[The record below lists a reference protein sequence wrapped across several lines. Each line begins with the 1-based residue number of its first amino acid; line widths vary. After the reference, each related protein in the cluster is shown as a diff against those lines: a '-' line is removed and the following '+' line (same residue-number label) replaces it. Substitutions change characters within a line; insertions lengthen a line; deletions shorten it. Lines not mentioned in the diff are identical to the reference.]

1 MGYTRRR
8 AVLSEIERY
17 CGIALRAYRDCA
29 CALKAGDAEHFARS
43 LALLRET
50 AERLDQLLRPA
61 DTAEWLGVT
70 EASPL
75 HRRTDSDAL
84 PDLMSAVAE
93 LSHRAEQEMAYLRQ
107 VV

>member
-17 CGIALRAYRDCA
+17 CAIALLAYHDCA
-29 CALKAGDAEHFARS
+29 GALKAGDAKHFQRS
-43 LALLRET
+43 LALLRDA
-50 AERLDQLLRPA
+50 AERLDQLLRPV
-61 DTAEWLGVT
+61 DTAEWLGVA
-70 EASPL
+70 EGSPL
-75 HRRTDSDAL
+75 HRCADADAL

-93 LSHRAEQEMAYLRQ
+93 LRHRAEQEMEYLRQ